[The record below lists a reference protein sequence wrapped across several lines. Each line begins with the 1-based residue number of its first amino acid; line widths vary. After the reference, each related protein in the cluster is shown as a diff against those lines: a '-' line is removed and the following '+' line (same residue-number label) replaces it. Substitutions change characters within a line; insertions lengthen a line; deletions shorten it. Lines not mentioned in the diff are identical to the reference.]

1 MFCQKTDLKLLLFTL
16 TFSKFLRKTAAN
28 FCYLNTADFDKIV
41 VTTLTKQKGV
51 VAYQQNKKA
60 LTEEVNLFIP
70 CLFH

>member
-51 VAYQQNKKA
+51 VAYQ
-60 LTEEVNLFIP
+60 
-70 CLFH
+70 